1 LHELWASAQ
10 GLLQLTNDLPLAIV
24 VIGTGPALRIIE
36 TIKGVK
42 SKIAPELM
50 PTGPIE
56 LLYGLT
62 REIIESTLKALD
74 LNNGH
79 ANRAGMR

>member
-1 LHELWASAQ
+1 
-10 GLLQLTNDLPLAIV
+10 
-24 VIGTGPALRIIE
+24 
-36 TIKGVK
+36 
-42 SKIAPELM
+42 M